1 MNIALPAILLFF
13 LVAPGFLYHHYSQAR
28 EAREADMTPFGATAI
43 KSIVLAL
50 IVDAAVGLAATEYF
64 GYQLYLG
71 DALRMLSGGTAAASV
86 PPHRY
91 EWLNEH
97 PWPVFGFFAGT
108 FGLAF
113 ALAMLRRWLVSRFH
127 LDHPNSWASGFFRQ
141 QAPWYYLFSGIDSGI
156 SDGAMVVVSAVVP
169 MKDQSYLYTGLL
181 EDFEFKSDGE
191 LERIILSA
199 ASRRKLTD
207 DRGRGLEEHG
217 RFYPIEGNRLVIRST
232 EWTTLN
238 VKFLVEE
245 KAEAS
250 APALADD

>member
-1 MNIALPAILLFF
+1 MNIHGRCSVTLRGRSGLPSRWPCCA
-13 LVAPGFLYHHYSQAR
+13 GGWS
-28 EAREADMTPFGATAI
+28 ADFTWTIRTAGR
-43 KSIVLAL
+43 
-50 IVDAAVGLAATEYF
+50 AV
-64 GYQLYLG
+64 
-71 DALRMLSGGTAAASV
+71 
-86 PPHRY
+86 
-91 EWLNEH
+91 
-97 PWPVFGFFAGT
+97 
-108 FGLAF
+108 
-113 ALAMLRRWLVSRFH
+113 
-127 LDHPNSWASGFFRQ
+127 FFRQ